1 MYRWSL
7 PHDRACMGRACINSC
22 TKTRRNQMKVLSDE
36 HRPLLA
42 RVTWIAC
49 LRYNDGFCVAS
60 EKS

>member
-1 MYRWSL
+1 
-7 PHDRACMGRACINSC
+7 
-22 TKTRRNQMKVLSDE
+22 MKVLSDE